1 MGFIIRQVW
10 EPLTQTEFLLISRNT
25 RVWPAA
31 FFGARILSTP
41 LSPKCPKT
49 KEKGLSGTKPS
60 LRRYKA
66 GGPRESGEGP
76 PRVLIPPV
84 SSIYRKPYTIA
95 CKRSSLGAPT
105 GHDTDPFSPQGSGW
119 DQAPLH
125 CLLGTGTQ
133 NTSEE
138 PWAGRFLQQGT
149 LFLPGYRGGLG
160 SMLRD
165 E

>member
-41 LSPKCPKT
+41 VTQVSKNKREGTFRHKT
-49 KEKGLSGTKPS
+49 S
-60 LRRYKA
+60 LRRCRA

-76 PRVLIPPV
+76 PRVLIPPM

-95 CKRSSLGAPT
+95 RKRSSLGAPT

-125 CLLGTGTQ
+125 CLLGAGTQ
-133 NTSEE
+133 STSEE

-160 SMLRD
+160 SMSRD